1 MLCSVALLLA
11 CRRRSGVTGSHVPV
25 VSWMM
30 SRISDQP
37 PNPPRSNT
45 DRLTAFLKSGT
56 GLVTAVTAFA
66 AAIAGLVAAVTQLG
80 GGSAATPRTAPG
92 GGPTTVVFQSAAQRE
107 LHSHV
112 PRSIWPSCGPPVD
125 PEEHAVAAFNC
136 KYREI
141 VGLQYNL
148 FASSREMDHS
158 YADVK
163 RRYGLAGALTGRSCA
178 AGRFEGDFR
187 GVGRLLCFVDDDGHV
202 AAIVWTDRRVDILS
216 FAWRDDKDLPALYD
230 AWRAGNAGPDA

>member
-1 MLCSVALLLA
+1 
-11 CRRRSGVTGSHVPV
+11 
-25 VSWMM
+25 M
-30 SRISDQP
+30 SRIADQP
-37 PNPPRSNT
+37 PNPPPSST
-45 DRLTAFLKSGT
+45 ERLTAFLKTGT
-56 GLVTAVTAFA
+56 GLVAGITAFIV
-66 AAIAGLVAAVTQLG
+66 AIAGLVAAVTQLG
-80 GGSAATPRTAPG
+80 GGSHSESGATPG
-92 GGPTTVVFQSAAQRE
+92 GATTTVVFQSAAQRE

-112 PRSIWPSCGPPVD
+112 PGSIWPSCGPPET

-148 FASSREMDHS
+148 FASSRELDQT

-178 AGRFEGDFR
+178 AGSFEGDFR
-187 GVGRLLCFVDDDGHV
+187 GVGRVLCFVDDAGHV
-202 AAIVWTDRRVDILS
+202 ASIVWTDRRLDILA

-230 AWRAGNAGPDA
+230 AWRRGDAGPEA